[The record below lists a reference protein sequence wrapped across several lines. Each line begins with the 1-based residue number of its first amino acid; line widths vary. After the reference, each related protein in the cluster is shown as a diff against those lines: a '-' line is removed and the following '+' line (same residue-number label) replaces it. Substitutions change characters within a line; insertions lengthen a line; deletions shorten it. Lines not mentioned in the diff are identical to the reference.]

1 MLKTRVIPCLLLK
14 EGGLVKTIKFKH
26 PSYVGDPVNA
36 VKIYNEKEVD
46 ELLFL
51 DIMATLERREP
62 PLKMIA
68 EIATECFMPFGYG
81 GGLRSI
87 EDIRE
92 IFRLGVEKVAINSY
106 AVENPDF
113 IHQVSEVFGNQSII
127 VSIDAKK
134 NWLGRYEVFIE
145 GGRRSTGLDP
155 VRFATLME
163 KKGAGEILIN
173 SIDRDGTMSGY
184 DLGLIK
190 SISQAVTIPV
200 IACGGAGTVEDFS
213 AAVKKGGASAVAA
226 GSKVVY
232 QGRNRAVLINF
243 PARDEL
249 ERVFR

>member
-14 EGGLVKTIKFKH
+14 DGGLVKTVKFKH
-26 PSYVGDPVNA
+26 PSYVGDPINA

-46 ELLFL
+46 ELLFV
-51 DIMATLERREP
+51 DIMATVEGRRP

-81 GGLRSI
+81 GGIRTI
-87 EDIRE
+87 EEMRE
-92 IFRLGVEKVAINSY
+92 IFRLGVEKVAINSC

-113 IHQVSEVFGNQSII
+113 IAKASELFGSQSII

-134 NWLGRYEVFIE
+134 NWLGRYEVCTH

-155 VRFATLME
+155 VRFAALME
-163 KKGAGEILIN
+163 KKGAGELLIN
-173 SIDRDGTMSGY
+173 AMDRDGTMDGY
-184 DLGLIK
+184 DIGLIRN
-190 SISQAVTIPV
+190 ITRTVTIPV

-213 AAVKKGGASAVAA
+213 EAVKKGGASAVAA
-226 GSKVVY
+226 GSRVVY

-243 PARDEL
+243 PAREEL